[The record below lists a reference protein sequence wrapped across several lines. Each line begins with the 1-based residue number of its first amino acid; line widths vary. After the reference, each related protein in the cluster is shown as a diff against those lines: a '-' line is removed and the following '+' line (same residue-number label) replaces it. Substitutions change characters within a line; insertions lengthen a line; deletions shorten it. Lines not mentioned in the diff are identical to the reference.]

1 MGVKASWKV
10 EELMEL
16 NEYQKL
22 AQDTAVYPKSAATD
36 GLVYAVL
43 ALCGE
48 TGELANKLKKSLRSQ
63 TPPDVMVL
71 ADELGDC
78 LWYCGAVAERL
89 GLSLQTIAEMN
100 LEKLAERRAKNA
112 IKEHA

>member
-1 MGVKASWKV
+1 V
-10 EELMEL
+10 EL
-16 NEYQKL
+16 NDYQKL
-22 AQDTAVYPKSAATD
+22 AQGTAVYPKTATTD

-48 TGELANKLKKSLRSQ
+48 AGELANKLKKHLRSG

-71 ADELGDC
+71 ADETGDC
-78 LWYCGAVAERL
+78 LWYISAICERL
-89 GLSLQTIAEMN
+89 GLDLETIADMN

-112 IKEHA
+112 IKEH